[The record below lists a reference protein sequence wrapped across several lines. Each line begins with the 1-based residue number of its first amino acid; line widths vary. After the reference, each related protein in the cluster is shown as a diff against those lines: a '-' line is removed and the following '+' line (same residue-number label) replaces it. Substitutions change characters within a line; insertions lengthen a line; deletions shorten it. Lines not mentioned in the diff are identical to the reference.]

1 MLPSYQYNTNKGRNA
16 NTDVNKGRQKYV
28 KEKRVDSAISVKEPP
43 RSIEKRNLRIFE
55 FPLCEVIAGE
65 NECGET
71 LLLKNLAINCAVI
84 WTEKRKVML
93 RKAAKHVREKKEF
106 SK

>member
-1 MLPSYQYNTNKGRNA
+1 M
-16 NTDVNKGRQKYV
+16 
-28 KEKRVDSAISVKEPP
+28 KEPP

-84 WTEKRKVML
+84 WTLML